1 MSITLEMV
9 AGLVLTSAVVT
20 IFTVLAAFELGR
32 LVTRD
37 EAANARLRMLAD
49 GGSESLEI
57 DFENEELAA

>member
-1 MSITLEMV
+1 MPGTV
-9 AGLVLTSAVVT
+9 AAVNMRSNPARTRMRVLIADESVERAQ
-20 IFTVLAAFELGR
+20 R
-32 LVTRD
+32 RD

>member
-1 MSITLEMV
+1 MR
-9 AGLVLTSAVVT
+9 VLIADESVERAQ
-20 IFTVLAAFELGR
+20 R
-32 LVTRD
+32 RD